1 MKFKGNM
8 NIKKYKINFNILTF
22 GLIIVLLF
30 LFLSWEIFI
39 NFIYPNA
46 IPNNL
51 KTIYLIRG
59 ISSSFLLTFF
69 AIWYILESS
78 RKYEKR
84 LEQLNQELEHKSK
97 SLEDALQKL
106 EETQEGLIQAEK
118 LASIGTLTAGIA
130 HQINSP
136 LGIISSRIECLMLE
150 ADEKNISSEIV
161 KDLKV
166 IKEYTDRVAQVVSG
180 LLSFSRQTNFLLE
193 WVNISKLLV
202 DSIFLLKKQFAKEG
216 VEIESK
222 LAKNIPLVL
231 ASSNHLQQVFVSLL
245 SNAKDAIVNK
255 GTIKVN
261 ISVISGNNGSK
272 KVVIDFE
279 DNGCGIKKENM
290 RKIFDPFFTTK
301 EQGKGTGLG
310 LWVAYGI
317 IKDHGG
323 EIKIE
328 SKINY
333 GSKFSVI
340 LPTGVSK

>member
-1 MKFKGNM
+1 M
-8 NIKKYKINFNILTF
+8 NIKANKINFNILAF
-22 GLIIVLLF
+22 GSIVILLF

-46 IPNNL
+46 IPSNL
-51 KTIYLIRG
+51 KTIYLVRG

-78 RKYEKR
+78 RKYEKK
-84 LEQLNQELEHKSK
+84 LEHLNRELEHKSK
-97 SLEDALQKL
+97 SLEEALQKL
-106 EETQEGLIQAEK
+106 EETQDGLIQTEK

-150 ADEKNISSEIV
+150 ADEKKISPEIV

-180 LLSFSRQTNFLLE
+180 LLSFSRQTNFHLE
-193 WVNISKLLV
+193 WVNVSKLLE
-202 DSIFLLKKQFAKEG
+202 DSIFLLKKQFSKEG
-216 VEIESK
+216 VEIKSN
-222 LAKNIPLVL
+222 LAKNIPLIL
-231 ASSNHLQQVFVSLL
+231 ASPNHLQQVFVSLL
-245 SNAKDAIVNK
+245 SNAKDAIIGK
-255 GTIKVN
+255 GTIK
-261 ISVISGNNGSK
+261 ITTSVISNNNSSK
-272 KVVIDFE
+272 KVLIDFE
-279 DNGCGIKKENM
+279 DNGLGIKKEIL

-310 LWVAYGI
+310 LWIAYGI

-328 SKINY
+328 SKLNY

-340 LPTGVSK
+340 LPLGASK